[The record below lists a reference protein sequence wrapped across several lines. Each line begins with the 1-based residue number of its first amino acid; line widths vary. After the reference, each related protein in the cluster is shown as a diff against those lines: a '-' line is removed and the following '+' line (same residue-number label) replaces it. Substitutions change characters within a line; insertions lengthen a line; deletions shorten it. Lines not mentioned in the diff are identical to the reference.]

1 MVDCSSYLICLQY
14 LRFAAGSLLLCCDEY
29 HLRLCLCAVLT
40 LVPSR
45 SKAYTKLTHVQG
57 WGNGKPL
64 PLLRRCPK
72 QHGWP
77 PYCRLTR
84 PTDCHR
90 HGISETLPA
99 YQMSR
104 RTPAWVVPRRS
115 GARDP
120 RVSDRAPSN
129 AMRSRARGAADP
141 APRPLD
147 CGCSRRRAKNGVL
160 ARRRHAGHL
169 ISAPQVSTSLC
180 RYFVGLLR
188 CFFGASLCHCVV
200 VSLFPCVVV
209 SLSRCV
215 VVSLCRCVVVSTS

>member
-1 MVDCSSYLICLQY
+1 MIDCSSYLICLQC

-29 HLRLCLCAVLT
+29 CLRLRLCAVLT
-40 LVPSR
+40 FR
-45 SKAYTKLTHVQG
+45 SFQIQDHTKLTRAQG

-77 PYCRLTR
+77 PYCWLTR
-84 PTDCHR
+84 PSDCHR
-90 HGISETLPA
+90 HGVSGTLLA

-115 GARDP
+115 GASDP
-120 RVSDRAPSN
+120 GVSDRAPSN

-141 APRPLD
+141 APRPSD
-147 CGCSRRRAKNGVL
+147 CGCSRRRARNGVL

-169 ISAPQVSTSLC
+169 IFCSTGL
-180 RYFVGLLR
+180 FVGVVVVRVSFVVR
-188 CFFGASLCHCVV
+188 CFFVVSRVV
-200 VSLFPCVVV
+200 V
-209 SLSRCV
+209 
-215 VVSLCRCVVVSTS
+215 